1 MGQQWVRREKAVV
14 NPTTLGLIAGT
25 LTSIAAVPQLIKTMR
40 TRHARD
46 ISIWQPLLLAI
57 GIALWLIY
65 GMLINDLPLILANIV
80 PLACN
85 VMLTIL
91 KLRYRDDG
99 CAVHDV
105 C

>member
-1 MGQQWVRREKAVV
+1 M
-14 NPTTLGLIAGT
+14 NPTSLGLVAGT
-25 LTSIAAVPQLIKTMR
+25 LTSIAAIPQLVKTLR

-57 GIALWLIY
+57 GVALWLIY
-65 GMLINDLPLILANIV
+65 GILIHDLPLILANIV

-91 KLRYRDDG
+91 KLRYRNDTVAQD
-99 CAVHDV
+99 
-105 C
+105 

>member
-1 MGQQWVRREKAVV
+1 M
-14 NPTTLGLIAGT
+14 NPTNLGLLAGA
-25 LTSIAAVPQLIKTMR
+25 LTSIAAIPQLIKTLR

-65 GMLINDLPLILANIV
+65 GILIHDMPLILSNIV

-91 KLRYRDDG
+91 KLRYRNDSVVLNDIRT
-99 CAVHDV
+99 
-105 C
+105 